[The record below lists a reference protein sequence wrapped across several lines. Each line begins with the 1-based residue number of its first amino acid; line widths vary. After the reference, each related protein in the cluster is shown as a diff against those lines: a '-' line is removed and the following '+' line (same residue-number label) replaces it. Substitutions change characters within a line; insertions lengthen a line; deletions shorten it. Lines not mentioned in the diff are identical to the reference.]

1 MWPNMPILGVV
12 ASSITSKTGDYDWI
26 SSYVV
31 PNTTTAS
38 FSITGIPSTYKHIE
52 LRGSVRVTRPGQY
65 GGELY
70 VGLNN
75 DTTNSNYYN
84 HETAAYP
91 PAGTNTGAS
100 WQSSGYPGFYAIRT
114 TADAA
119 QTGNFAP
126 FVLNIADY
134 TNTNKKKNIRML
146 NGWEVNTSS
155 YGQMLLFG
163 GLWQGTAAVNRI
175 DFGMAYGTY
184 IAQGSVFNLYGIKG

>member
-1 MWPNMPILGVV
+1 MPILGVV
-12 ASSITSKTGDYDWI
+12 ASSITGNTGDYDFI

-38 FSITGIPSTYKHIE
+38 FSITGIPSTYKHLE
-52 LRGSVRVTRPGQY
+52 LRGSVRVTRPGQF

-75 DTTNSNYYN
+75 DTTNGNYYN
-84 HETAAYP
+84 HETSAYP
-91 PAGTNTGAS
+91 PAGSN
-100 WQSSGYPGFYAIRT
+100 SSQGWGSSSYPGFYAIRT
-114 TADAA
+114 TADSA
-119 QTGNFAP
+119 QTGNYAP
-126 FVLNIADY
+126 FILNIADY

-146 NGWEVNTSS
+146 TGWEVNTTS
-155 YGQMLLFG
+155 YGTMALFG